1 MMSVFETLT
10 RLEAIMAKI
19 TNSYI
24 SVYQLKIDMT
34 VELGDLDSIIEGL
47 PETTPVRRELE
58 RVRDTALE
66 SAHRNLGYKIEA

>member
-1 MMSVFETLT
+1 
-10 RLEAIMAKI
+10 MAKI
-19 TNSYI
+19 TSSYV

-47 PETTPVRRELE
+47 SETTPVRRELE

>member
-1 MMSVFETLT
+1 
-10 RLEAIMAKI
+10 MAKI
-19 TNSYI
+19 TNSYV

-58 RVRDTALE
+58 RVRDDALE
-66 SAHRNLGYKIEA
+66 SAHRNIGYKIEA